1 MFGHPYLLLPLLVLG
16 DDGDDLY
23 IMMMMM
29 ILVLGT
35 ESCLSL
41 INVGDLHQPLCLC
54 FFFGDCSSLQDRHKL
69 DQVEYV
75 DIDDDGFQVNCHISS
90 RTGWI

>member
-16 DDGDDLY
+16 DDDDDLY

-35 ESCLSL
+35 ESCLSQ
-41 INVGDLHQPLCLC
+41 INVGDINQTLCLC

-69 DQVEYV
+69 DQVEDV
-75 DIDDDGFQVNCHISS
+75 DKDDDGFQVNCHILSI
-90 RTGWI
+90 TGWI

>member
-1 MFGHPYLLLPLLVLG
+1 MM
-16 DDGDDLY
+16 
-23 IMMMMM
+23 MMMMM
-29 ILVLGT
+29 ILDDDPGT

-69 DQVEYV
+69 DQVEDV
-75 DIDDDGFQVNCHISS
+75 DKDDDGFQVNCDISS